1 MNFILTSLDAWIII
15 VSFPLC
21 LLFGNFCNFV
31 YFFIG
36 QPPTLDEDWFRI
48 HFVWQQPKLD
58 EHWLTI
64 IHTELSVGPI
74 PTYTVGTTHVEMKFD
89 ISGTVS
95 CRTIKR
101 SGTKR
106 EASNKLCR
114 FSLRAGGLPF
124 YNVQLQ
130 AAHLMGFYI
139 PGTIRVQNEIENRG
153 GTKPVQNDE
162 PVLGK
167 SRHRGKN
174 YQFTINSCETT
185 CIGMYI
191 ALRLRWAKSWCNT
204 FQHSDLW
211 GTLMV
216 QRHCTSI
223 LWMKNDFNPWL

>member
-1 MNFILTSLDAWIII
+1 
-15 VSFPLC
+15 
-21 LLFGNFCNFV
+21 
-31 YFFIG
+31 
-36 QPPTLDEDWFRI
+36 
-48 HFVWQQPKLD
+48 
-58 EHWLTI
+58 
-64 IHTELSVGPI
+64 
-74 PTYTVGTTHVEMKFD
+74 MKFD

-95 CRTIKR
+95 RRTIKR

-130 AAHLMGFYI
+130 AAHLRGFYI

-191 ALRLRWAKSWCNT
+191 ALRLR
-204 FQHSDLW
+204 
-211 GTLMV
+211 
-216 QRHCTSI
+216 
-223 LWMKNDFNPWL
+223 